1 MRASHLADDIRVRNN
16 ELVRYP
22 SGGGFRVRARRSQR
36 QVDTAAGKWR
46 DSGNGGGIVP
56 DESSIFKPASDEE
69 EEGDAGRSS
78 RSRSGSVS
86 SGSLSSASDSYSASS
101 ELQDNE
107 ATHYADF
114 DARKEKGWVQR
125 HVQGVT
131 PSGVRKQILRKT
143 VRWVASASSLSVI
156 PSLTMPR
163 RNTWIYVVDMQM
175 NMFVGIKHTGVF
187 QHSSCTCRS

>member
-101 ELQDNE
+101 VLQDNE
-107 ATHYADF
+107 A
-114 DARKEKGWVQR
+114 GWVQR